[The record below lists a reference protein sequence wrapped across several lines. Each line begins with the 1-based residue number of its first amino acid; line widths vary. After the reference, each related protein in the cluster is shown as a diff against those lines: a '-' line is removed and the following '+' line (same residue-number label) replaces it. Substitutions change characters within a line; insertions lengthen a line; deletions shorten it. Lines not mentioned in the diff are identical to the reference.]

1 MEAPAAAAYAAEI
14 EAARAAGGA
23 RQFERAL
30 HHLERAHI
38 LGQRSTA
45 RHLQAHWLMLTV
57 GVRQGDLRE
66 TLGQIPRMLAA
77 LLFSKVWVPVGNSG
91 RARVSAFAPM
101 PVPEDLHRFVS
112 GR

>member
-1 MEAPAAAAYAAEI
+1 MEAPAAAAYTAEI

-45 RHLQAHWLMLTV
+45 RHVQAH
-57 GVRQGDLRE
+57 
-66 TLGQIPRMLAA
+66 
-77 LLFSKVWVPVGNSG
+77 SVGNSG

-101 PVPEDLHRFVS
+101 PVPEDLRRFVS